1 MIISVINLIITFSFA
16 SCKPETKPNLNIGSD
31 SNAIIWKFERDYSS
45 LASNNYIYEDLYIQ
59 GLNSDKEEFKIIAL
73 SLDSGKLIWQTP
85 NLSKDSYFN
94 PFGVDYSALFENKLV
109 FSHRSKTVLIEAE
122 SGKILWQDILAN
134 GDFGAC
140 IISSFVYKTTQTQ
153 TLSELYRYDLNT
165 GQKEFLF
172 QISKDSEGDGKF
184 EPALCMPVKWIDSNN
199 HELLILHSR
208 GWNGNDYRMDIM
220 AWDLTDNKMAWYRKG
235 LSDRASSSRPV
246 IEDNRIYFFSI
257 SKVYCVD
264 AATGNTIWQWEKDLS
279 DNFSGFKTANI
290 LLVDD
295 KIIAKSD
302 SYWMYALDKM
312 TGKRLWTNSN
322 TAPMPYLLREHQD
335 TIWFSSGGVFAID
348 ANTGQTLIDGW
359 DNNGKG
365 PFWSN
370 SVIHHPTLPYIY
382 TTDGDYI
389 YCLDPRKMK

>member
-1 MIISVINLIITFSFA
+1 MSTISILSFLAIGFSMCQREA
-16 SCKPETKPNLNIGSD
+16 PTKPAEVIPS
-31 SNAIIWKFERDYSS
+31 AVVWKWERDYKS
-45 LASNNYIYEDLYIQ
+45 LASNNYIFKNMTIQ
-59 GLNSDKEEFKIIAL
+59 GISSVNSEYKVVAL
-73 SLDSGKLIWQTP
+73 TLDSGIKVWESVNFP
-85 NLSKDSYFN
+85 
-94 PFGVDYSALFENKLV
+94 PFFDAYSPQYSFISENKLAL
-109 FSHRSKTVLIEAE
+109 SGSKYTRVIDLDDGTTLWEDNLDHGYFNIC
-122 SGKILWQDILAN
+122 ILDNFI
-134 GDFGAC
+134 
-140 IISSFVYKTTQTQ
+140 YKTTQTQ